1 MQKEMGGSQRSVEE
15 PSRAAGTPCHAARVP
30 KDCTVRTVRTGP
42 SRSHCSFPLR
52 GRSNVHILRYR
63 RLHACHVLSWPRR
76 LRTKKKG
83 TTGLHGTECCRW
95 IASYKPSRTLPW
107 FASAQG
113 GGGGGC
119 IVAPRHAPCC
129 LYFQFAPADG
139 VDVGRPRAEPVLY
152 QPRDRQVVLAKSQC
166 SPQPPP
172 A

>member
-1 MQKEMGGSQRSVEE
+1 MDSFLQAIAHSSMVRI
-15 PSRAAGTPCHAARVP
+15 GTR
-30 KDCTVRTVRTGP
+30 
-42 SRSHCSFPLR
+42 
-52 GRSNVHILRYR
+52 
-63 RLHACHVLSWPRR
+63 
-76 LRTKKKG
+76 
-83 TTGLHGTECCRW
+83 
-95 IASYKPSRTLPW
+95 
-107 FASAQG
+107 